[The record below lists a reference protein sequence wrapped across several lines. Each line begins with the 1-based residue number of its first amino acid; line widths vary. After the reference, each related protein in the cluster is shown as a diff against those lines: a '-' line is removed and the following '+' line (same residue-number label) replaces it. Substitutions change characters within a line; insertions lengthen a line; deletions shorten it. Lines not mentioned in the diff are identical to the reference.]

1 MQEPFPNF
9 PTEPPQKPA
18 GEPLPPQE
26 ETPAPPTEQ
35 PVPPVQSPLPPVQN
49 TPQNNP
55 VPPVQNPLPP
65 VQNTPQN
72 NPVPPVQNPLP
83 PVQNTP
89 QNNPIPPMQNP
100 LPPVQGMPQ
109 NNPIPPMQNPIPNW
123 YQNQQPTM
131 GNWQIPPQV
140 PPAPPQKQPLTPEQ
154 KDRRTA
160 FWLKIVAALLAA
172 LLLYC
177 IGSDVVSYRRG
188 GAAPAADKDET
199 AGSKVIIQQQDKPEL
214 DKNAENTD
222 ADGAYTVEGV
232 ASVVCPSIVEIE
244 TYGDA
249 KGEQLSGTGS
259 GIISSE
265 DGYIIT
271 NNHVVS
277 GASQVTVRTSDGT
290 EYPAT
295 VVGADSKTDIAVLK
309 IEATGL
315 TPAVVGD
322 SDSLQVGEF
331 TLAVGNPL
339 GELGGT
345 VTDGIISA
353 LDREVTVENQTMN
366 LLQTN
371 AAVSPGN
378 SGGGLFNERG
388 ELIGIVNAKSS
399 GQNAEGLGF
408 AIPVNTAIQVAE
420 ELINNGYVTGRPA
433 MGVTVLSIND
443 AQTAFQYGVNQAGV
457 YVQSVNEGG
466 AADKAGLQPGDRFV
480 SIDGTAVNSTSD
492 ITGIIGEHAVGDTI
506 EVQVVRG
513 TQIVTANVT
522 LEESTPQASST
533 QRTEG

>member
-1 MQEPFPNF
+1 MNNNWEFDYSELYNNNNPGRNAQNTTAPEAESPLQGAPG
-9 PTEPPQKPA
+9 PA
-18 GEPLPPQE
+18 GMPGMGVGG
-26 ETPAPPTEQ
+26 A
-35 PVPPVQSPLPPVQN
+35 PVPPH
-49 TPQNNP
+49 
-55 VPPVQNPLPP
+55 
-65 VQNTPQN
+65 
-72 NPVPPVQNPLP
+72 
-83 PVQNTP
+83 
-89 QNNPIPPMQNP
+89 
-100 LPPVQGMPQ
+100 
-109 NNPIPPMQNPIPNW
+109 
-123 YQNQQPTM
+123 
-131 GNWQIPPQV
+131 
-140 PPAPPQKQPLTPEQ
+140 AAQK
-154 KDRRTA
+154 KRGWGKR
-160 FWLKIVAALLAA
+160 VAAGAA
-172 LLLYC
+172 AVVFCGAVGFGGGYLGYTFAKG
-177 IGSDVVSYRRG
+177 GSTGPVIYQ
-188 GAAPAADKDET
+188 APAALPVPDEAVT
-199 AGSKVIIQQQDKPEL
+199 TNAFFGQYVQSGAGSGVII
-214 DKNAENTD
+214 T
-222 ADGAYTVEGV
+222 
-232 ASVVCPSIVEIE
+232 
-244 TYGDA
+244 
-249 KGEQLSGTGS
+249 
-259 GIISSE
+259 E

>member
-1 MQEPFPNF
+1 M
-9 PTEPPQKPA
+9 TDTH
-18 GEPLPPQE
+18 GS
-26 ETPAPPTEQ
+26 TPGNG
-35 PVPPVQSPLPPVQN
+35 PVPPTQGDEHAQHAA
-49 TPQNNP
+49 
-55 VPPVQNPLPP
+55 
-65 VQNTPQN
+65 
-72 NPVPPVQNPLP
+72 
-83 PVQNTP
+83 
-89 QNNPIPPMQNP
+89 PM
-100 LPPVQGMPQ
+100 G
-109 NNPIPPMQNPIPNW
+109 
-123 YQNQQPTM
+123 QQPYYQQQQQYYQQPQHPQHPAGGVTVEKKSHGGRTFLLAFCGAAVACAIGLGGFGIWQATAG
-131 GNWQIPPQV
+131 GNDSGSSSSATQLGSQNSGSINATDAESDQTLAEAV
-140 PPAPPQKQPLTPEQ
+140 AQKALPS
-154 KDRRTA
+154 
-160 FWLKIVAALLAA
+160 VAAIDVYTNQSNAGGMYGFGA
-172 LLLYC
+172 GN
-177 IGSDVVSYRRG
+177 GS
-188 GAAPAADKDET
+188 E
-199 AGSKVIIQQQDKPEL
+199 AGTLTKSSL
-214 DKNAENTD
+214 
-222 ADGAYTVEGV
+222 
-232 ASVVCPSIVEIE
+232 
-244 TYGDA
+244 
-249 KGEQLSGTGS
+249 GS
-259 GIISSE
+259 GVVLTA

>member
-1 MQEPFPNF
+1 MNNNWEFDYSELYNNNNPGRNAQNTTAPEAESPLQGAPG
-9 PTEPPQKPA
+9 PA
-18 GEPLPPQE
+18 GMPGMGVGG
-26 ETPAPPTEQ
+26 A
-35 PVPPVQSPLPPVQN
+35 PVPPH
-49 TPQNNP
+49 
-55 VPPVQNPLPP
+55 
-65 VQNTPQN
+65 
-72 NPVPPVQNPLP
+72 
-83 PVQNTP
+83 
-89 QNNPIPPMQNP
+89 
-100 LPPVQGMPQ
+100 
-109 NNPIPPMQNPIPNW
+109 
-123 YQNQQPTM
+123 
-131 GNWQIPPQV
+131 
-140 PPAPPQKQPLTPEQ
+140 AAQK
-154 KDRRTA
+154 KRGWGKR
-160 FWLKIVAALLAA
+160 VAAGAA
-172 LLLYC
+172 AVVFCGAVGFGGGYLGYTFAKG
-177 IGSDVVSYRRG
+177 GSTGPVIYQ
-188 GAAPAADKDET
+188 APAA
-199 AGSKVIIQQQDKPEL
+199 S
-214 DKNAENTD
+214 
-222 ADGAYTVEGV
+222 
-232 ASVVCPSIVEIE
+232 
-244 TYGDA
+244 
-249 KGEQLSGTGS
+249 SGTGS
-259 GIISSE
+259 AAGGTANTADALSVTEIASKVGPSVVEVTTEAVTTNAFFGQYVQSGAGSGVIITE

-290 EYPAT
+290 EYP
-295 VVGADSKTDIAVLK
+295 
-309 IEATGL
+309 
-315 TPAVVGD
+315 VGD

>member
-1 MQEPFPNF
+1 MNNNWEFDYSELYNNNNPDRNAQNTAAPEAESPLQGAPG
-9 PTEPPQKPA
+9 PA
-18 GEPLPPQE
+18 GMPGMG
-26 ETPAPPTEQ
+26 AGGA
-35 PVPPVQSPLPPVQN
+35 PVPPH
-49 TPQNNP
+49 
-55 VPPVQNPLPP
+55 
-65 VQNTPQN
+65 
-72 NPVPPVQNPLP
+72 
-83 PVQNTP
+83 
-89 QNNPIPPMQNP
+89 
-100 LPPVQGMPQ
+100 
-109 NNPIPPMQNPIPNW
+109 
-123 YQNQQPTM
+123 
-131 GNWQIPPQV
+131 
-140 PPAPPQKQPLTPEQ
+140 AAQK
-154 KDRRTA
+154 KRGWGKR
-160 FWLKIVAALLAA
+160 VAAGAVAVVFCGAVGFGGGYLGYTFAKG
-172 LLLYC
+172 
-177 IGSDVVSYRRG
+177 GSTGPVIYQ
-188 GAAPAADKDET
+188 APAA
-199 AGSKVIIQQQDKPEL
+199 S
-214 DKNAENTD
+214 
-222 ADGAYTVEGV
+222 
-232 ASVVCPSIVEIE
+232 
-244 TYGDA
+244 
-249 KGEQLSGTGS
+249 SGTGS
-259 GIISSE
+259 AAGGTANTADALSVTEIASKVGPSVVEVTTEAVTTNAFFGQYVQSGAGSGVIITE

-443 AQTAFQYGVNQAGV
+443 AQTAFQYGVNQVGV